1 MTEKELKCDGWEP
14 RLCRVGRLYFNEPY
28 FCRLDGET
36 VILFSTTDDMHPIGQ
51 AKTLDDIK
59 QLQMSHEAEE
69 LKALE
74 YALVMAK
81 QLFFEKYGNREK
93 RRLTASEILD
103 ELKAECNRRMDELW
117 NRLPDAHI
125 VDEDKYT
132 RDDAFVTG
140 QYNTFEEILRR
151 IKSLEKKTSE
161 SHESED
167 EDTRVFGEDKD
178 RIMEIIANKEN
189 YES

>member
-1 MTEKELKCDGWEP
+1 MTEEELKCDGWEP

-36 VILFSTTDDMHPIGQ
+36 VILFSIADDMHPIGH

-74 YALVMAK
+74 NALVMAK
-81 QLFFEKYGNREK
+81 HLFFEKYGNRGK
-93 RRLTASEILD
+93 RSLTAKEIL
-103 ELKAECNRRMDELW
+103 EEIKGECNRRMDELW
-117 NRLPDAHI
+117 ERLPDAHI
-125 VDEDKYT
+125 VEEDRYT

-140 QYNTFEEILRR
+140 QYNTLDEIVRR
-151 IKSLEKKTSE
+151 IESMEKKTSDN
-161 SHESED
+161 SEAEMMD
-167 EDTRVFGEDKD
+167 IK
-178 RIMEIIANKEN
+178 
-189 YES
+189 